1 MRCSQ
6 PEVGLLYWRCAE
18 DEKFLE
24 ALGSV
29 DVKCAS
35 SSSTK
40 PVPNG
45 AEPRSN
51 ETGGCKDVNG
61 AVLNSPNSNGISS
74 MNYSSFHCFS
84 TATVFLPTLVPS
96 NAKLIGSLGAYY
108 FSVLLDLGLLESGGG
123 GLNRGWELNRRN
135 TVLTGIIHK
144 YVLKYLFICLFIR
157 PCIHSYLLNYS

>member
-1 MRCSQ
+1 MEGYGDGHFMWLCFHLIIFLKQISLRNQDNGSVIVRCSQ
-6 PEVGLLYWRCAE
+6 PEVGWFYWRCEE

-96 NAKLIGSLGAYY
+96 NAKFLVTVFPLIGSLGAYY
-108 FSVLLDLGLLESGGG
+108 FSVLLDLGLLENGGG
-123 GLNRGWELNRRN
+123 
-135 TVLTGIIHK
+135 TK
-144 YVLKYLFICLFIR
+144 
-157 PCIHSYLLNYS
+157 

>member
-74 MNYSSFHCFS
+74 
-84 TATVFLPTLVPS
+84 
-96 NAKLIGSLGAYY
+96 I
-108 FSVLLDLGLLESGGG
+108 
-123 GLNRGWELNRRN
+123 
-135 TVLTGIIHK
+135 
-144 YVLKYLFICLFIR
+144 
-157 PCIHSYLLNYS
+157 